1 MKYIKEVITPN
12 ENLIVYAKTHGFI
25 YAQPVL
31 WALCSMIVFAVLYY
45 FGWTDFWYLS
55 LIPLVPALYYFLQ
68 AWIYTYSTELAVTDK
83 RVIAKFGFIRRQ
95 TIELKHSKVESLQ
108 VNQGILGRIF
118 NFGSINIIG
127 SGGTTAPIP
136 YIKDPLTFRSAAL
149 TQEENHQSQD

>member
-1 MKYIKEVITPN
+1 MQYIKEVIMPN
-12 ENLIVYAKTHGFI
+12 EKLIVFAKTHGFI
-25 YAQPVL
+25 YARTVM
-31 WALCSMIVFAVLYY
+31 WTLCSLIAFVALY
-45 FGWTDFWYLS
+45 FFNWMSFWYLA
-55 LIPLVPALYYFLQ
+55 LIPLAPALYYFIQ
-68 AWIYTYSTELAVTDK
+68 AWVYSYSTELAVTDK
-83 RVIAKFGFIRRQ
+83 RVIAKFGFIRRH

-149 TQEENHQSQD
+149 TQEENNHSQD